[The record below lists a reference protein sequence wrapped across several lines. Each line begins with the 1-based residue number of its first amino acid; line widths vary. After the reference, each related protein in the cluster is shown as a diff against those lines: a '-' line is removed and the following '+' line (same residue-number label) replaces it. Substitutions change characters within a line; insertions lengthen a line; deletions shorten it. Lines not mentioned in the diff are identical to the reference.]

1 MTIAQLIILRNAD
14 AGIVFYRDGEA
25 LKWEPPVSFTREQL
39 ACIDR
44 HKAGILAE
52 VDANEADE
60 TLALLALPC
69 AKLGPHE
76 STGFQNQPAPESK
89 AGGRPNC
96 DTRYTDVSARAG
108 SSNGRRR
115 RSEAPEQ
122 SLIAM
127 RSASTN

>member
-1 MTIAQLIILRNAD
+1 MTIAQQIILRNAD
-14 AGIVFYRDGEA
+14 AGIVFYRDRDA
-25 LKWEPPVSFTREQL
+25 LKWEPPVAFNAQQL
-39 ACIDR
+39 ACIDKY
-44 HKAGILAE
+44 KADLLAL
-52 VDANEADE
+52 VDADE
-60 TLALLALPC
+60 VLTLLELPC

-96 DTRYTDVSARAG
+96 DTRYTGESARADG
-108 SSNGRRR
+108 PNGRRR